1 MPFYVSNVTDSTA
14 IEMNEPA
21 EPPREPVPTPMSA
34 SVPVDGTDVVAE
46 APAAAAPATTAPAA
60 TAASRIQ
67 SLHPGWFASV
77 MGTAIVAVATYQNPG
92 NVSGLVGVAHAV
104 GIAFSVV
111 AYALG
116 VVLTV
121 AFAIRWVRHSDASLA
136 DLRHPVLGAM
146 HGTLPGGLLVL
157 AVMTSAVGT
166 AYLPEQLAVGLVA
179 VLAVVGIAIA
189 LVLSVAFSI
198 TLFSGR
204 PPADAVN
211 GGWLIP
217 PVVTII
223 IPMVL
228 VPLMPHVSPGNAR
241 LLLALG
247 YAALGMGFLLYLFV
261 MGLLHDR
268 LVLHPLP
275 PSALAPSLWIGLG
288 PIGVAVLASLA
299 LARAG
304 HTLFGPTAASVSMIS
319 LLIATALWGFGLWWY
334 AAAATLLVRYLRA
347 GRLPFH
353 LGWWGFT
360 FPLGAFTVATLN
372 VARAWEAPVIEA
384 VGVLLFASLIGF
396 WTVVATRTVQATA
409 SGKVWDR

>member
-1 MPFYVSNVTDSTA
+1 MAAPEPTDGA
-14 IEMNEPA
+14 
-21 EPPREPVPTPMSA
+21 PV
-34 SVPVDGTDVVAE
+34 
-46 APAAAAPATTAPAA
+46 PATTSAP
-60 TAASRIQ
+60 AASRIRT
-67 SLHPGWFASV
+67 LHPGWFASV
-77 MGTAIVAVATYQNPG
+77 MGTAIVAVATYENPG
-92 NVSGLVGVAHAV
+92 NVGGLEGLAHTL

-116 VVLTV
+116 LALTV
-121 AFAIRWVRHSDASLA
+121 AFAIRWARHTDASLA

-146 HGTLPGGLLVL
+146 HGTLPGGLLVM
-157 AVMTSAVGT
+157 AVMTSVVGT
-166 AYLPEQLAVGLVA
+166 SYLPGQLAVGIVA
-179 VLAVVGIAIA
+179 VLAVVGIVIA

-198 TLFSGR
+198 TLFTG
-204 PPADAVN
+204 PTAAETVN

-223 IPMVL
+223 IPLVL
-228 VPLMPHVSPGNAR
+228 VPLMPHVSAGNAR

-247 YAALGMGFLLYLFV
+247 YATLGMGFLLYLFV

-268 LVLHPLP
+268 LVLHPMP
-275 PSALAPSLWIGLG
+275 PAALAPSLWIGLG

-304 HTLFGPTAASVSMIS
+304 HTLFGPTATTVSMIS
-319 LLIATALWGFGLWWY
+319 LLVATALWGFGLWWY

-360 FPLGAFTVATLN
+360 FPLGAFTVATLT

-396 WTVVATRTVQATA
+396 WSVVAARTVRATA
-409 SGKVWDR
+409 SGEVWTR

>member
-1 MPFYVSNVTDSTA
+1 
-14 IEMNEPA
+14 MNDPVD
-21 EPPREPVPTPMSA
+21 PRREAAPGPDPVPRP
-34 SVPVDGTDVVAE
+34 
-46 APAAAAPATTAPAA
+46 APAGGTPAPVPDVASAPPV
-60 TAASRIQ
+60 SRIR
-67 SLHPGWFASV
+67 SLHPGWFAAV
-77 MGTAIVAVATYQNPG
+77 MGTAIVAVATYENPG
-92 NVSGLVGVAHAV
+92 NVAALEGLAHAL

-116 VVLTV
+116 IVLTV
-121 AFAIRWVRHSDASLA
+121 AFAIRWARHSDASLA

-146 HGTLPGGLLVL
+146 HGTLPGGLLVM
-157 AVMTSAVGT
+157 AVMTSVVGT
-166 AYLPEQLAVGLVA
+166 AYLPDQLAVGIVA
-179 VLAVVGIAIA
+179 VLAVVGIVIA
-189 LVLSVAFSI
+189 LVLSVAFSV
-198 TLFSGR
+198 TLFTG
-204 PPADAVN
+204 ATAAETVN

-228 VPLMPHVSPGNAR
+228 VPLMPHVSPDTAR

-247 YAALGMGFLLYLFV
+247 YATLGMGFLLYLFV

-268 LVLHPLP
+268 LVLHPMP
-275 PSALAPSLWIGLG
+275 PAALAPSLWIGLG

-304 HTLFGPTAASVSMIS
+304 HTLFGPTATTVSMIS
-319 LLIATALWGFGLWWY
+319 LLVATALWGFGLWWY
-334 AAAATLLVRYLRA
+334 ATAATLLVRYLRA

-360 FPLGAFTVATLN
+360 FPLGAFTVATLT
-372 VARAWEAPVIEA
+372 VARAWEAPAIEA

-396 WTVVATRTVQATA
+396 WAVVATRTVRATA
-409 SGKVWDR
+409 SGEVWTR

>member
-1 MPFYVSNVTDSTA
+1 MPA
-14 IEMNEPA
+14 PEPA
-21 EPPREPVPTPMSA
+21 GG
-34 SVPVDGTDVVAE
+34 VPV
-46 APAAAAPATTAPAA
+46 PATTSAP
-60 TAASRIQ
+60 AASRIRT
-67 SLHPGWFASV
+67 LHPGWFASV
-77 MGTAIVAVATYQNPG
+77 MGTAIVAVATYENPG
-92 NVSGLVGVAHAV
+92 NVGGLEVLAHTL

-116 VVLTV
+116 LALTV
-121 AFAIRWVRHSDASLA
+121 AFAIRWARHTDASLA

-146 HGTLPGGLLVL
+146 HGTLPGGLLVM
-157 AVMTSAVGT
+157 AVMTSVVGT
-166 AYLPEQLAVGLVA
+166 SYLPGQLAVGIVA
-179 VLAVVGIAIA
+179 VLAVVGIVIA

-198 TLFSGR
+198 TLFTG
-204 PPADAVN
+204 ATAAETVN

-223 IPMVL
+223 IPLVL
-228 VPLMPHVSPGNAR
+228 VPLMPHVSAGNAR

-247 YAALGMGFLLYLFV
+247 YATLGMGFLLYLFV

-268 LVLHPLP
+268 LVLHPMP
-275 PSALAPSLWIGLG
+275 PAALAPSLWIGLG

-304 HTLFGPTAASVSMIS
+304 HTLFGPTATTVSMIS
-319 LLIATALWGFGLWWY
+319 LLVATALWGFGLWWY

-360 FPLGAFTVATLN
+360 FPLGAFTVATLT

-396 WTVVATRTVQATA
+396 WSVVAARTVRAAA
-409 SGKVWDR
+409 SGEVWTR